1 MLVFKGDFVK
11 PLYTTSTGYILLGI
25 AVAMLA
31 GGGFVM
37 SRLTKIKV

>member
-1 MLVFKGDFVK
+1 VE
-11 PLYTTSTGYILLGI
+11 PLYTTGMGYVLLGI
-25 AVAMLA
+25 ALFMLA